1 MAGKDKGRRG
11 KADQAKPKKEF
22 KPSPIAVPQVELG
35 RLEGLI
41 DLLVLKGKITD
52 EELIAVSEPYFSIMN
67 GLLDLLEA
75 KGLIKKWEMDIAV
88 KCYNDYV
95 LAIGPNPSVP
105 PQVLFNQRREYLKE
119 LLEIENKVREGG
131 NG

>member
-11 KADQAKPKKEF
+11 KDERAKKTKEF

-95 LAIGPNPSVP
+95 LAIGPNPTVP